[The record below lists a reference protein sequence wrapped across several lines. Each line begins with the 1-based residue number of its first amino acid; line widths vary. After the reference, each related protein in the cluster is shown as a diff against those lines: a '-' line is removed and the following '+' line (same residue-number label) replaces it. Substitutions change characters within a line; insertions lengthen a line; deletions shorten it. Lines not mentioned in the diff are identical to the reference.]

1 VRAQSAAPSTRVFA
15 LMTGSLGLLAVG
27 ILILT
32 VTPRGQQS
40 PIAISATT
48 TPATFATT
56 VSTVARPAT
65 LAPAFASRGVSTTA
79 PGAPARALATP
90 IGEEGL
96 AIITH
101 DAMPD
106 EDATVVD
113 VQLASGMTTVGR
125 VIERVGETTVILL
138 PDEVTDSDENE
149 PGHRIAPEMP
159 NESEIVVVMAS
170 PPITI
175 AFADVETLDVGEGT
189 AVLDRAGRLVG
200 ICTHRN
206 RVDGVRVIEV
216 SDVPDGATS
225 VVP

>member
-1 VRAQSAAPSTRVFA
+1 
-15 LMTGSLGLLAVG
+15 MTGSLGLLAVG

-48 TPATFATT
+48 TPATFASAETS
-56 VSTVARPAT
+56 VPSGAQPAT
-65 LAPAFASRGVSTTA
+65 LAPAFASRGVTTTA
-79 PGAPARALATP
+79 LTAPVRALATP
-90 IGEEGL
+90 IGERGL
-96 AIITH
+96 ALITQ

-106 EDATVVD
+106 QNATVVD
-113 VQLASGMTTVGR
+113 VQLVSGTTTVGR
-125 VIERVGETTVILL
+125 VIERIGETTVILL
-138 PDEVTDSDENE
+138 PDDVVESNDGAS
-149 PGHRIAPEMP
+149 GHRIASERP
-159 NESEIVVVMAS
+159 NESEMVVVMAS

-175 AFADVETLDVGEGT
+175 AFADVETLDVDEGT
-189 AVLDRAGRLVG
+189 AVLDRDGRLVG

-206 RVDGVRVIEV
+206 RVEGVRVIEV